1 MGGIKYIRPCKRIKV
16 INNVLNLV
24 WKASKLHLK
33 ASKLHCLGK
42 KREWKVSLE
51 GGVELEK
58 SGKEFKN
65 LRVQSE
71 RCYHQ
76 IFKWA

>member
-24 WKASKLHLK
+24 WKASLW
-33 ASKLHCLGK
+33 AKLHCLGK

-51 GGVELEK
+51 GDVELEK

-71 RCYHQ
+71 RCYYQ

>member
-1 MGGIKYIRPCKRIKV
+1 MTCRIMGGIKYIRPCKRIKV

-42 KREWKVSLE
+42 KRE
-51 GGVELEK
+51 
-58 SGKEFKN
+58 
-65 LRVQSE
+65 
-71 RCYHQ
+71 
-76 IFKWA
+76 